1 MMPQPSAQHQPTKQK
16 RTVKAWKMP
25 IVKLMMK
32 ASNLCSVVT
41 RAENLGAPRH
51 KPSNPLRIVPF
62 SFSRPKILPF
72 TEFIFQTN
80 VIIISPVPGR
90 SPFSI
95 KQIQARPWG
104 RTGRAP
110 LASEVLSTRATGIRS
125 SLLIL
130 KIKYFNQPNEIK

>member
-1 MMPQPSAQHQPTKQK
+1 MEDANRQVDDEGQQPVLGRHPGREPRSPQTHAQQP
-16 RTVKAWKMP
+16 
-25 IVKLMMK
+25 
-32 ASNLCSVVT
+32 
-41 RAENLGAPRH
+41 AENR
-51 KPSNPLRIVPF
+51 
-62 SFSRPKILPF
+62 SF
-72 TEFIFQTN
+72 FIQPAKDITFHGIYFQTN